1 MTTTLKWILAVFWT
15 AFIIYGLSSPP
26 SATPRFPW
34 LAMEGMDKL
43 VHAVLF
49 GIEAALCVW
58 AIGKRA
64 NLQLLI
70 WVVVWCT
77 VLGGAMELVQYKW
90 VEGRTGDVVDLLADT
105 LGAILGAVV
114 FKVFFK

>member
-1 MTTTLKWILAVFWT
+1 MTTTLKWVLAVFWT

-77 VLGGAMELVQYKW
+77 VLGGTMELVQYKW

-114 FKVFFK
+114 FKRFFN